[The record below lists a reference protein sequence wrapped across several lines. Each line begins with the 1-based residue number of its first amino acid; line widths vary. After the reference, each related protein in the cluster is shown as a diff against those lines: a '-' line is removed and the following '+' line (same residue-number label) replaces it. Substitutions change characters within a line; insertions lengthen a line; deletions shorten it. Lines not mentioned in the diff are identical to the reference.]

1 MCSIVMQ
8 QETTVL
14 DNLRPQHGVSHM
26 NYKSNPSRARD
37 WLQFHVRRGSSLS
50 RTHVPPGFNSRARQ
64 IKLVAES
71 RCNIVRSEILVGKVP
86 KKKVGS
92 RKRLKK

>member
-26 NYKSNPSRARD
+26 NYKVSVK
-37 WLQFHVRRGSSLS
+37 LGSSLS
-50 RTHVPPGFNSRARQ
+50 RTHVPSGFNSRARQ